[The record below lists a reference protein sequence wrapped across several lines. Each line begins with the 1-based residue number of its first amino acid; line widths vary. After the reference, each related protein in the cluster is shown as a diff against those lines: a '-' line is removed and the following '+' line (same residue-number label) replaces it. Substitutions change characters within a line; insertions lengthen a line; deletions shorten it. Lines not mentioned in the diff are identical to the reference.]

1 MLIVAICSLL
11 PLKANYVLFSIIGSN
26 SFPYMVMLSLLN
38 TQSYHDILLPMIK
51 ATKLVYTT

>member
-1 MLIVAICSLL
+1 MAICSLL

-38 TQSYHDILLPMIK
+38 TQSYHDILLPMTK